1 VAVGAQNEDSA
12 ATGINGKQD
21 DDSAPEAGAVY
32 LFTRTGTT
40 WAQHSY
46 IKASNTHAGDEF
58 GSSLAL
64 TRDGR
69 TLLIGARGEDG
80 GAKGVNG
87 NQKDSS
93 VRDAGAAYLFVR

>member
-1 VAVGAQNEDSA
+1 
-12 ATGINGKQD
+12 
-21 DDSAPEAGAVY
+21 
-32 LFTRTGTT
+32 
-40 WAQHSY
+40 
-46 IKASNTHAGDEF
+46 
-58 GSSLAL
+58 L

-87 NQKDSS
+87 NQKDNS